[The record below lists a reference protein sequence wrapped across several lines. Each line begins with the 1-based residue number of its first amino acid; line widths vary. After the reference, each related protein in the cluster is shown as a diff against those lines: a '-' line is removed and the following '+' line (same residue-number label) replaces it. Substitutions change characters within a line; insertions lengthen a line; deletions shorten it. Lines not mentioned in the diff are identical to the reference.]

1 MLTLINTNRMVPAIG
16 PIGLEYVAEA
26 AARAGID
33 VSILDLALCDDPD
46 RALREHLAGRGATLI
61 GLSFRNVDDCFWPS
75 AQWFVPGLADLV
87 QKIRGLSD
95 APIVL
100 GGVGFSVFAKEI
112 VEYTGADFGI
122 HGDGE
127 LATIALYRQ
136 LQNGRQFE
144 TVGGLVWRS
153 QGEIRANRPAWPA
166 EISLPA
172 RREMFD
178 NRAYF
183 ARGGQCGFETKR
195 GCNRRCLYC
204 ADPLSKGPVPRSRK
218 PAEIA
223 DEIESLLAQGIDVLH
238 TCDAE
243 FNVPRRHALAVCEEM
258 IRRSLGEK
266 VRWYAY
272 LAVTPFDAELADAL
286 RRAGCVGIN
295 FTGDSASETMLSTY
309 RQQHRAE
316 DLAAAVR
323 LCRENGMKVMI
334 DLLLGGPGETPQ
346 TAAETIRFIKQIA
359 PDCAGASLGIRVYPG
374 TGMVDVLR
382 GCVGSPH
389 SLGGIVKRSLRS
401 LAMADFPCARPSPRP
416 TGLDDAT
423 LLTHPLR
430 RQGPLDAQPGMRRR
444 YAGPIDL
451 FQPTFYISPA
461 LGPEPARLIKDLI
474 AGDQRFF
481 EPMAEGAPTRNDA
494 LGSPEQSDPESTGH
508 NYNDNTDLVE
518 AIRQGAR
525 GAYWDILRH
534 LRGSRPQEGL

>member
-1 MLTLINTNRMVPAIG
+1 MGQAPPHMLPIALETGSLSIYHASMLTLINTNRMVPAIG

-26 AARAGID
+26 AARAGIEVD
-33 VSILDLALCDDPD
+33 ILDLALTEEAD
-46 RALREHLAGRGATLI
+46 RSLREHLSTRSPALI
-61 GLSFRNVDDCFWPS
+61 GLTFRNVDDCFWPS
-75 AQWFVPGLADLV
+75 AQWFVPGLAELV
-87 QKIRGLSD
+87 QKIRGLSE

-100 GGVGFSVFAKEI
+100 GGVGFSVFAKQI

-127 LATIALYRQ
+127 QATISLYRQ

-144 TVGGLVWRS
+144 KVGGLVWRS
-153 QGEIRANRPAWPA
+153 KGEIRCNEPAWPT
-166 EISLPA
+166 EISLSA

-195 GCNRRCLYC
+195 GCNRQCLYC
-204 ADPLSKGPVPRSRK
+204 ADPLSKGPMPRSRK
-218 PAEIA
+218 PREVA
-223 DEIESLLAQGIDVLH
+223 DEIESLAAQGIDVLH

-243 FNVPRRHALAVCEEM
+243 FNVPRSHALAICEEL

-272 LAVTPFDAELADAL
+272 LAVTPFDAELATAM
-286 RRAGCVGIN
+286 RKAGCVGIN
-295 FTGDSASETMLSTY
+295 FTGDSASAAMLSTY
-309 RQQHRAE
+309 RQPHRSE
-316 DLAAAVR
+316 DLAEAVR

-346 TAAETIRFIKQIA
+346 TAAETINFIKSIA

-374 TGMVDVLR
+374 TGMAEAL
-382 GCVGSPH
+382 
-389 SLGGIVKRSLRS
+389 KRE
-401 LAMADFPCARPSPRP
+401 
-416 TGLDDAT
+416 
-423 LLTHPLR
+423 
-430 RQGPLDAQPGMRRR
+430 GPLDRNPGLRRK

-461 LGPEPARLIKDLI
+461 LGSEPARLIKDLI
-474 AGDQRFF
+474 AGDKRFF
-481 EPMAEGAPTRNDA
+481 EPMAEQPDA
-494 LGSPEQSDPESTGH
+494 AATDH
-508 NYNDNTDLVE
+508 NYNDNTELVE

-525 GAYWDILRH
+525 GAYWDILRQ
-534 LRGSRPQEGL
+534 LRR